1 MATGKDA
8 SMPVT
13 PSRRRFA
20 EYRKRRRDAASER
33 KSADPTE
40 SAEKHSRKIGTR
52 ERSFWELFRAFL
64 GLIASQK
71 SPIIGGLVL
80 MTIGIALRLIPPLGT
95 KLAIDSVLT
104 RPPKPMPDFLAQ
116 ITDRL
121 GYPSLT
127 DRPMTFLVAI
137 AVVVTVVTLTAT
149 LINLAARWL
158 STKATNKAQVAIR
171 RHVFDH
177 AVRLPL
183 HNVYSIKSGGMA
195 SLIREDAGGVAEL
208 IFSMLYNPW
217 RAIVQFGGSL
227 VILML
232 VDWKLMLGGLLL
244 LPAVWV
250 THRTFI
256 NRVRPL
262 FRDVRR
268 QRQRIDSGATET
280 FGGIRVVRT
289 FSRARSESTRYVQ
302 EGDYLV
308 RQQLHTWWWTRIIE
322 IIWEVLIPLAS
333 TGLLLYGGYQI
344 INGELTLGDLMMF
357 LVYLTMLLDPLATIA
372 GSAVTF
378 QNNLAGLDRILDVLD
393 IDEELPS
400 TSSATALS
408 PHAPVQD
415 LSLRQ
420 VSFAYPGSETRV
432 LSGISLDV
440 PAGST
445 VALVGRSGAGKTT
458 LTNLIARFYDP
469 TAGAIHYGDRDLRD
483 ITLSSYRSLLGIVE
497 QDVFLFDG
505 TIAENIAY
513 AARRTDRDLVVDAAR
528 AAAADEFIRRLPEG
542 YDTLIGERGVKL
554 SGGQRQ
560 RLAIARAILADPKI
574 LILDEATSNLD
585 SESERLIQTSL
596 AELLQGRTAFVI
608 AHRLSTITGADL
620 IVVMED
626 GRIIETGTHHELLA
640 AGGKYGEMVALQMT
654 ESPLVG
660 DPA

>member
-1 MATGKDA
+1 
-8 SMPVT
+8 MPVT
-13 PSRRRFA
+13 PSRQRFD
-20 EYRKRRRDAASER
+20 EYRRKRRATLAQR
-33 KSADPTE
+33 KSADPE
-40 SAEKHSRKIGTR
+40 IAAERHSRKLGDR

-64 GLIASQK
+64 GLISSQK
-71 SPIIGGLVL
+71 SPILGGLLL

-104 RPPKPMPDFLAQ
+104 RPPKPMPEVLQTIAQ
-116 ITDRL
+116 RL
-121 GYPSLT
+121 GASDLT
-127 DRPMTFLVAI
+127 QHPMLFLVAI
-137 AVVVTVVTLTAT
+137 AAIVTAVTLVATVV
-149 LINLAARWL
+149 NLAARWL
-158 STKATNKAQVAIR
+158 ATKSTNKAQVAIR

-177 AVRLPL
+177 AIRLPL

-217 RAIVQFGGSL
+217 RAFVQFSGSL
-227 VILML
+227 IILML
-232 VDWKLMLGGLLL
+232 VDWKLMLGGLML
-244 LPAVWV
+244 LPAVWI

-344 INGELTLGDLMMF
+344 IQGELTLGDLMMF

-400 TSSATALS
+400 GSDAVALS
-408 PHAPVQD
+408 PADPVQD
-415 LSLRQ
+415 ISLRQ
-420 VSFAYPGSETRV
+420 LSFAYPGSETEV
-432 LSGISLDV
+432 LRSVSLDV

-469 TAGAIHYGDRDLRD
+469 TSGSIHYGDRDLRD

-505 TIAENIAY
+505 SIAENIAY
-513 AARRTDRDLVVDAAR
+513 SARRSDRHLVIDAAR
-528 AAAADEFIRRLPEG
+528 AAAADEFIVRLPEG

-585 SESERLIQTSL
+585 SESERLIQASL

-608 AHRLSTITGADL
+608 AHRLSTIMGADK
-620 IVVMED
+620 IVVMQD
-626 GRIIETGTHHELLA
+626 GRIIETGTHDSLLA
-640 AGGKYGEMVALQMT
+640 AGGRYREMVALQTT
-654 ESPLVG
+654 EETAAV
-660 DPA
+660 

>member
-1 MATGKDA
+1 
-8 SMPVT
+8 MPVT

-20 EYRKRRRDAASER
+20 EYRKKRREAVRQKNS
-33 KSADPTE
+33 DPATA
-40 SAEKHSRKIGTR
+40 AEKHSRKIGVR

-64 GLIASQK
+64 GLISSQK
-71 SPIIGGLVL
+71 SPILGGLVL

-104 RPPKPMPDFLAQ
+104 RPPKPIPEFLGGL
-116 ITDRL
+116 TDLL
-121 GYPSLT
+121 GLGSLT
-127 DRPMTFLVAI
+127 GEPMRFLVVI
-137 AVVVTVVTLTAT
+137 AAAVTVVTLAGTVV
-149 LINLAARWL
+149 NLAARWL
-158 STKATNKAQVAIR
+158 STKATNRAQVAIR

-183 HNVYSIKSGGMA
+183 HNVYAIKSGGMA

-217 RAIVQFGGSL
+217 RALVQFTGSL
-227 VILML
+227 IILML

-244 LPAVWV
+244 LPAVYF

-322 IIWEVLIPLAS
+322 IVWEVLIPLAS

-344 INGELTLGDLMMF
+344 LHGELTLGDLMMF

-378 QNNLAGLDRILDVLD
+378 QNNLAGLDRVLDVLE

-400 TSSATALS
+400 RQNATAL
-408 PHAPVQD
+408 PPGAAVRD
-415 LSLRQ
+415 ISLRQ
-420 VSFAYPGSETRV
+420 VSFAYPGSQTEV
-432 LSGISLDV
+432 LSSVSLDV

-469 TAGAIHYGDRDLRD
+469 SSGAIHYGDRDLRD

-513 AARRTDRDLVVDAAR
+513 AARRTDRQLVIDAAR
-528 AAAADEFIRRLPEG
+528 AAAADEFIRRLPDG
-542 YDTLIGERGVKL
+542 YDTFIGERGVKL

-608 AHRLSTITGADL
+608 AHRLSTITSADL
-620 IVVMED
+620 IVVMQD
-626 GRIIETGTHHELLA
+626 GRIIETGTHDELLS

-660 DPA
+660 NAG